1 MTPAERDLYIRTLIG
16 EAGNQPADGQA
27 AVAHVIRNRL
37 LSGQFGGN
45 LNSVI
50 TAPKQFSTWNPGN
63 PAGIMARNVPTDS
76 PQYQRM
82 GQIVDSVNGGQIPDP
97 TNGATHFYNPA
108 IARPDWGVNLSNS
121 RQLGDHVFGNVGPVY
136 RPVSNDETGA
146 TIDEYFEGNAKRQG
160 FTNPKFEGSLL
171 RFLNENPYGIGIS
184 SLDRSNEHQAQ
195 LYANAQAKYGANAN
209 QWVAPPGR
217 SNHNRGL
224 AADLS
229 FEDDNA
235 RKWAHENAAKY
246 GLAFPLGN
254 EAWHVEPAD
263 ARGAT
268 QPEVVASGANSTA
281 QPAVSTPVSTAGG
294 SVSAT
299 PNVPDQNPGPNLG
312 SIFAS
317 LMGQSSG
324 GVTQPSPASSP
335 QLPAELFQI
344 QTQNKSPASGG
355 AMQQAPRPQSPLDE
369 DQLQPMPGMTGLL
382 SMPQVPGRPATRLT

>member
-45 LNSVI
+45 LNSVM

-76 PQYQRM
+76 PQYQRL
-82 GQIVDSVNGGQIPDP
+82 GQIVDSVNGGQTPDP

-108 IARPDWGVNLSNS
+108 IARPDWGSSLSNS
-121 RQLGDHVFGNVGPVY
+121 RQLGDHLFGNVGPVY

-146 TIDEYFEGNAKRQG
+146 SIDEYFEGNAKRQG
-160 FTNPKFEGSLL
+160 FTSPKFEGSLL
-171 RFLNENPYGIGIS
+171 RFLNENPYGVGIS
-184 SLDRSNEHQAQ
+184 SLDRSNEHQAE
-195 LYANAQAKYGANAN
+195 LYAKAQAKYGANAN

-217 SNHNRGL
+217 SNHNRGV

-229 FEDDNA
+229 YEDDNA
-235 RKWAHENAAKY
+235 RKWAHENAPKY
-246 GLAFPLGN
+246 GLAFPLSN
-254 EAWHVEPAD
+254 EAWHVEPAN

-268 QPEVVASGANSTA
+268 QPEVVASGANSAA
-281 QPAVSTPVSTAGG
+281 QPSVSTPVSTTGG
-294 SVSAT
+294 AVSAT
-299 PNVPDQNPGPNLG
+299 PNVPDQNPSPNLG

-317 LMGQSSG
+317 LMSQPAG
-324 GVTQPSPASSP
+324 GVEAPRSAPSP
-335 QLPAELFQI
+335 QLPADLFTI
-344 QTQNKSPASGG
+344 QNRGPASG
-355 AMQQAPRPQSPLDE
+355 MAPAKAPEMQSPLDE
-369 DQLQPMPGMTGLL
+369 DPYQMAGMTGLL
-382 SMPQVPGRPATRLT
+382 GMPQVPGRPATRLT